1 MKYFLIGIFLLS
13 GLTGF
18 SQTGLNDYKYIVVP
32 KRFDAF
38 KKENQYKTSTLIKH
52 LFAKNGFNAVYEDAL
67 PEELS
72 NNRCLGLLA
81 SINDE
86 SNMFTTKAIIV
97 LKDCSSKEVFVS
109 EKGDSKDKDYVS
121 AYNEALKE
129 AFESIRILDYK
140 YAPKEGKNEPIT
152 VSFKNDVKTIEKNK
166 VKESKNKV
174 DKSVVKQVATPD
186 TQLYKSNEPISSGI
200 KKAEP
205 IQGGSESKVE
215 KNTLVLYAQEI
226 SNGFQLVDSTPMI
239 RIKIFKS
246 SMPNYYMAQTDDK
259 NGIVY
264 KKGGVWFFEYYEAGT
279 LKKEELNIK
288 F

>member
-1 MKYFLIGIFLLS
+1 LS

-86 SNMFTTKAIIV
+86 SNMFTTK
-97 LKDCSSKEVFVS
+97 
-109 EKGDSKDKDYVS
+109 
-121 AYNEALKE
+121 ALKE